1 MTSKWPQRAA
11 PRERRWMIWGAA
23 VLGAGALG
31 CAFAGDASPAD
42 SAAPAADSA
51 NADDAGGGDGLSEV
65 IVTSRNREES
75 SQDVPIPI
83 SVIQSDALT
92 RDGTVSIQDLTQK
105 APGLEATTPNSRR
118 TGIALRGLGKSAGND
133 ALEASVGVLVDGIF
147 LSHPG
152 MTYQDFT
159 DLDRVEVLRGPQGT
173 LLGKNTT
180 IGAISIVDKAPSFT
194 PEGSANFVIGERAT
208 REANAAFSNSIIDGL
223 LAYRA
228 SAFFDKANGAINN

>member
-1 MTSKWPQRAA
+1 MTSKWPRRAA
-11 PRERRWMIWGAA
+11 PRERRWRIWGFA

-31 CAFAGDASPAD
+31 CAFADSPSAAAAPADGASIAD
-42 SAAPAADSA
+42 SAALAADSA
-51 NADDAGGGDGLSEV
+51 TADDAGGGDGLSEV

-147 LSHPG
+147 LTHPG

-180 IGAISIVDKAPSFT
+180 IGAVSFVTQQPAFT
-194 PEGSANFVIGERAT
+194 PEGAANFAVGERNA
-208 REANAAFSNSIIDGL
+208 RLANGSFTDAIIDRVL
-223 LAYRA
+223 R
-228 SAFFDKANGAINN
+228 